1 MLDLKLKE
9 VSLRIPKGV
18 WLSKLSI
25 KLARGGPEWE
35 QGTYFWCWTS
45 PGICLMRLVISP
57 TDMNSANKKKQGW
70 LLQDQEYPYLLLY
83 LILSLNVLF
92 FHLCFR
98 LLLIHVCFLKTI
110 WETYAIK
117 LALNCRLWIPW
128 HFNSFKRSNSLG
140 LQLGESLMQISVY
153 GHSDYIICAT

>member
-1 MLDLKLKE
+1 M
-9 VSLRIPKGV
+9 
-18 WLSKLSI
+18 
-25 KLARGGPEWE
+25 
-35 QGTYFWCWTS
+35 Q
-45 PGICLMRLVISP
+45 LVISP

-117 LALNCRLWIPW
+117 LALNCRLWIP
-128 HFNSFKRSNSLG
+128 
-140 LQLGESLMQISVY
+140 
-153 GHSDYIICAT
+153 